1 MVQTRDDI
9 LSLLEAKGAQV
20 AKEAQR
26 GVILQPGALGDCIL
40 TLPLVKVMTEAL
52 GLGGVDLVGHSEY
65 IGILPGRSCV
75 SSVRSIDSTELH
87 RLFVEPAKFDLADRD
102 PLINTFADYAWIVTF
117 LGEPDGNFEQ
127 NLIFTANCS
136 HSAEVITL
144 SLKPP
149 QDAGLHVAEHYVRQF
164 ARQSGLPPDEAKVAT
179 VKPLIQVTA
188 ADRERGLEM
197 VGQMGID
204 VSRRLVVIHP
214 GSGGRHKCWHIG
226 NFLSIAQMLRSKEIE
241 VLFLLGPAE
250 VERFESMDK
259 ARLYGTARCA
269 AHLPLSRVVDLLACA
284 DAFLGNDSGVTHL
297 AAGMGLRTI
306 AMFGPTDPAL
316 YQPIGPAVTVLQD
329 PHDRFTRQ
337 PCPDLQKV
345 VAEGLAAPP
354 QSPATA

>member
-1 MVQTRDDI
+1 MVQTSNDI
-9 LSLLEAKGAQV
+9 LSLLEAEGAQA

-75 SSVRSIDSTELH
+75 SSIRSIDSTELH

-117 LGEPDGNFEQ
+117 LGEPDGPFEQ

-136 HSAEVITL
+136 HSAEIITL

-149 QDAGLHVAEHYVRQF
+149 HDAAQHVAEHYVRQF
-164 ARQSGLPPDEAKVAT
+164 ARQSGLPQDRAGIAAT
-179 VKPLIQVTA
+179 EPLIRVTD
-188 ADRERGLEM
+188 ADRERGLELLE
-197 VGQMGID
+197 QRDID
-204 VSRRLVVIHP
+204 PSKRLVVIHP
-214 GSGGRHKCWHIG
+214 GSGGRHKCWHIS
-226 NFLSIAQMLRSKEIE
+226 NFLRIAQTLRDDGIE

-250 VERFESMDK
+250 VERFESIDK
-259 ARLYGTARCA
+259 ARLYGAARCI
-269 AHLPLSRVVDLLACA
+269 AHLSLSQVVDLLACT
-284 DAFLGNDSGVTHL
+284 DAVVGNDSGVTHL
-297 AAGMGLRTI
+297 AAGMGLRTL
-306 AMFGPTDPAL
+306 ALFGPTDPAL
-316 YQPIGPAVTVLQD
+316 YKPIGPAVTVLRD

-337 PCPDLQKV
+337 PNPDLQKAV
-345 VAEGLAAPP
+345 VEAILAPP
-354 QSPATA
+354 SDGPMH